1 MHVKILNTRVPLVL
15 IGMDGPNTHLLLGV
29 ARVSS
34 QILLRVGYVWCLCN
48 SIKKGVDSRSYVC
61 QRVCH
66 IYCTPRPEANDV
78 NISPASAI
86 VA

>member
-34 QILLRVGYVWCLCN
+34 QLLLRVEYV
-48 SIKKGVDSRSYVC
+48 
-61 QRVCH
+61 
-66 IYCTPRPEANDV
+66 
-78 NISPASAI
+78 
-86 VA
+86 